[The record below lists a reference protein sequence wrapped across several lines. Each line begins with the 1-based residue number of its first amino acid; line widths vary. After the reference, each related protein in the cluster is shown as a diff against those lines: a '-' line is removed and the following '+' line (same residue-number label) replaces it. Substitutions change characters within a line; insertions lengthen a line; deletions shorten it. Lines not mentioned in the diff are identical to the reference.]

1 MRRLNAAAA
10 AAIIALLGLVSAAR
24 AQSDDLY
31 VLGIAL
37 FVACIGVVML
47 LLKQHFDA
55 REDRPSRAFLPSEP
69 ESCFVVTFLLGL
81 LAIIGLIA
89 ATSPELYRVGLGV
102 FIVSVLGAG
111 AALKRGYDLLDR
123 GPARDH
129 ADAH

>member
-24 AQSDDLY
+24 ARSDDLY

-37 FVACIGVVML
+37 FVACIGSVML
-47 LLKQHFDA
+47 LIKQHFDA
-55 REDRPSRAFLPSEP
+55 REERPSRAFLPSEP
-69 ESCFVVTFLLGL
+69 ESCFAVTFLLGL

-102 FIVSVLGAG
+102 FIVSVIGAG
-111 AALKRGYDLLDR
+111 AALKRGFDLVDR
-123 GPARDH
+123 GHGRSH
-129 ADAH
+129 ADVH

>member
-37 FVACIGVVML
+37 FVACIGSVML
-47 LLKQHFDA
+47 LIKQHFDA
-55 REDRPSRAFLPSEP
+55 REERPSRAFLPSEP
-69 ESCFVVTFLLGL
+69 ESCFAVTFLLGL

-102 FIVSVLGAG
+102 FIVSVIGAG
-111 AALKRGYDLLDR
+111 TALKRGFDLVDR
-123 GPARDH
+123 GHRRSH
-129 ADAH
+129 ADVH

>member
-24 AQSDDLY
+24 AQSNDLY

-47 LLKQHFDA
+47 LIKQHFDA
-55 REDRPSRAFLPSEP
+55 REDRPSGAFLPSEP
-69 ESCFVVTFLLGL
+69 ESCFAVTFLLGL
-81 LAIIGLIA
+81 LAVVGLIA

-102 FIVSVLGAG
+102 FAVSIIGAG
-111 AALKRGYDLLDR
+111 AALKRGYDLIDR
-123 GPARDH
+123 GHAEDH

>member
-37 FVACIGVVML
+37 FVACIGSVML
-47 LLKQHFDA
+47 LIKQHFDA
-55 REDRPSRAFLPSEP
+55 REERPSRAFLPGEP

-81 LAIIGLIA
+81 LAIIGLVA
-89 ATSPELYRVGLGV
+89 ATSPELYRIGLGV
-102 FIVSVLGAG
+102 FIVSVIGAG

-123 GPARDH
+123 GHARDH

>member
-1 MRRLNAAAA
+1 MRRLNAATA

-24 AQSDDLY
+24 AQSNDLY

-47 LLKQHFDA
+47 LIKQHFDA
-55 REDRPSRAFLPSEP
+55 REDRPSGAFLPSEP
-69 ESCFVVTFLLGL
+69 DSCFVVTFLLGL
-81 LAIIGLIA
+81 LAVVGLIA

-102 FIVSVLGAG
+102 FAVSIIGAG
-111 AALKRGYDLLDR
+111 AALKRGYDLIDR
-123 GPARDH
+123 GHARHH

>member
-37 FVACIGVVML
+37 FVACIGSVML
-47 LLKQHFDA
+47 LIKQHFDA
-55 REDRPSRAFLPSEP
+55 REERPSRAFLPSEP
-69 ESCFVVTFLLGL
+69 ESCFAVTFLLGL

-102 FIVSVLGAG
+102 FIVSVIGAG
-111 AALKRGYDLLDR
+111 AALKRGFDLVDR
-123 GPARDH
+123 GHGGSH
-129 ADAH
+129 ADVH